1 MLKKTMP
8 VKANS
13 FQVLLNP
20 VGNNDSKKYIF
31 YVKVDDVPLGIPM
44 ATNPRNQ
51 KLTSSVAKAITESLL
66 SNDGNFYLKN
76 RGIILSA
83 SKLEYDPERAEVT
96 VYFDNTLCHGN
107 IDGGHTYR
115 IICEYQGKKLNQ
127 YVQFEVMTG
136 VEGIIENLA
145 EARNTSVQVDELS
158 LIHI

>member
-66 SNDGNFYLKN
+66 TAIFISRIVESSCRHPNW
-76 RGIILSA
+76 
-83 SKLEYDPERAEVT
+83 
-96 VYFDNTLCHGN
+96 NT
-107 IDGGHTYR
+107 IR
-115 IICEYQGKKLNQ
+115 REQK
-127 YVQFEVMTG
+127 
-136 VEGIIENLA
+136 
-145 EARNTSVQVDELS
+145 
-158 LIHI
+158 

>member
-51 KLTSSVAKAITESLL
+51 KS
-66 SNDGNFYLKN
+66 
-76 RGIILSA
+76 
-83 SKLEYDPERAEVT
+83 
-96 VYFDNTLCHGN
+96 
-107 IDGGHTYR
+107 
-115 IICEYQGKKLNQ
+115 
-127 YVQFEVMTG
+127 
-136 VEGIIENLA
+136 
-145 EARNTSVQVDELS
+145 
-158 LIHI
+158 